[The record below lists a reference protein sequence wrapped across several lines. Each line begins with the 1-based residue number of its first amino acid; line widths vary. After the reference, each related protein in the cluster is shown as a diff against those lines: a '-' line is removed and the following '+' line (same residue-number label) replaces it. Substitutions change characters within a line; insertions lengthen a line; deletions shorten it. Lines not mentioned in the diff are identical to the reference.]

1 MATINGTS
9 VGGMTLQIDYS
20 YTQNTTANTT
30 TVTAKLQLVGHYAL
44 YATALSG
51 SYISVGGSRTDYSTS
66 ISYGGS
72 GTTTTVLATKTVTVS
87 HNSNGTASCNLSG
100 AFVMN
105 GTYRGYSVG
114 TMTVNSTITLPTIP
128 RASGLTVPT
137 SVNTGSTLSGTVSPS
152 STAFN
157 HKVIL
162 KTGSTVRNTISLAA
176 GTTTFSD
183 VVEHSWF
190 PSSTSGTVAVVL
202 ETYSGTTLIATTT
215 KNVTANVPT
224 SIVPSVSAFTAT
236 SSVTSGT
243 FANLYVQGKT
253 TARLTATAATAGGAS
268 IVSYTYTGPGVN
280 TTNTSN
286 TYTTPTI
293 QTSGT
298 LTYTVSVKDSRG
310 RTASRNVSITAY
322 AYSSPAI
329 GAISVQRCDANGN
342 LSDSGTYAKY
352 TVNSTYSTVNSKNT
366 RTVTVAYSSNNGT
379 SYSSATTLQAASDT
393 ASSKTGTYG
402 SGVFAIANTYLLRF
416 TITDAYGAT
425 SSTTAQLMS
434 AQRPINI
441 RSNGKGVAI
450 GGMSTKDQ
458 FEVFM
463 PADFNSTVNIDGKLT
478 LAGGLSAPLS
488 IANGGTGASTA
499 AGIASSHNHLY
510 MSWAT
515 GGSNTTGYIKFATIT
530 VSGTYADS
538 PIEIKMVR
546 RGDFAPTT
554 AFILLSNTGTTDPVV
569 DTIYSY
575 GPVNVWIN
583 KSATST
589 FDLYAWK
596 NGTYDS
602 MSVLDLKYS
611 SYINAR
617 VNVEFSDVLVTS
629 VPSTAI
635 MSTRCDADCVVEQGV
650 SGEWNYTK
658 WNNGKSEA
666 WRKVEL
672 GDVPLTTQ
680 MIAGVYSS
688 TSYNGRGLT
697 LPSGLFAAI
706 PLAFIN
712 VYSNGYTYC
721 QVASCSTT
729 QLVYRLWSPYSA
741 TITGTIVSLYV
752 VGRWK

>member
-9 VGGMTLQIDYS
+9 VGGMTLQIEYS

-30 TVTAKLQLVGHYAL
+30 TVTAKLQLVSHYAL

-51 SYISVGGSRTDYSTS
+51 SYISVGGNRTNYSTS

-72 GTTTTVLATKTVTVS
+72 GTTTTVLATKTVAVS

-114 TMTVNSTITLPTIP
+114 TMTVSSTITLPTIP

-137 SVNTGSTLSGTVSPS
+137 SVNTGSALSGTVSPS

-215 KNVTANVPT
+215 KNVTANVPA
-224 SIVPSVSAFTAT
+224 SVVPSVSALTAT

-243 FANLYVQGKT
+243 FANLFVQGKT
-253 TARLTATAATAGGAS
+253 TVRLTVTAAAGSGAS
-268 IVSYTYTGPGVN
+268 IASYTYTGPGVN

-322 AYSSPAI
+322 AYSAPAM
-329 GAISVQRCDANGN
+329 GAVSVQRCDANGN

-352 TVNSTYSTVNSKNT
+352 TVNSTYSTVNGKNT

-379 SYSSATTLQAASDT
+379 SYSSATTLQAATDT
-393 ASSKTGTYG
+393 NSSKTGTYG
-402 SGVFAIANTYLLRF
+402 SGAFAIANTYLLKF

-425 SSTTAQLMS
+425 SFTTAQLMS

-441 RSNGKGVAI
+441 RANGKGVAI
-450 GGMSTKDQ
+450 GGMSTKDA
-458 FEVFM
+458 FECSM
-463 PADFNSTVNIDGKLT
+463 DADFNNNVNIDGT
-478 LAGGLSAPLS
+478 INIAGVTTMNSGIVAKGHIYMGGNNGQTGELQVKFSNPTTSQYPHNAYLYGGNPTSTTAIGLYDAKNSRTIMS
-488 IANGGTGASTA
+488 YNDGDNRINFGSGASISFNNNVLANLVVEDGSQGDWGYRKWSNGRVECWRTVSVNPTNLNNGVNTISMDLPFTFAGTDYNVQITA
-499 AGIASSHNHLY
+499 AKAGHYISGVADCNASGTVTHS
-510 MSWAT
+510 
-515 GGSNTTGYIKFATIT
+515 TTAFTICYRYNYSTAYTVNFNIT
-530 VSGTYADS
+530 VSG
-538 PIEIKMVR
+538 
-546 RGDFAPTT
+546 
-554 AFILLSNTGTTDPVV
+554 
-569 DTIYSY
+569 
-575 GPVNVWIN
+575 
-583 KSATST
+583 
-589 FDLYAWK
+589 
-596 NGTYDS
+596 
-602 MSVLDLKYS
+602 
-611 SYINAR
+611 
-617 VNVEFSDVLVTS
+617 
-629 VPSTAI
+629 
-635 MSTRCDADCVVEQGV
+635 
-650 SGEWNYTK
+650 
-658 WNNGKSEA
+658 
-666 WRKVEL
+666 
-672 GDVPLTTQ
+672 
-680 MIAGVYSS
+680 
-688 TSYNGRGLT
+688 
-697 LPSGLFAAI
+697 
-706 PLAFIN
+706 
-712 VYSNGYTYC
+712 
-721 QVASCSTT
+721 
-729 QLVYRLWSPYSA
+729 
-741 TITGTIVSLYV
+741 
-752 VGRWK
+752 RWK